1 MVRDSGYEGW
11 LANQFE
17 QVLVTSPADRQ
28 ALAMLASSAEPQ
40 PAIAVLP
47 NGVDLDYFRPAPEIA
62 REPATLV
69 VSGKMSYHANV
80 TMVSHLV
87 NDILPRVWQQRP
99 EVKLTIVG
107 KDPPLE
113 VRKLAEHPAITVT
126 GMVEDMRPFLRRAT
140 AAVAPLTY
148 GAGIQNKVLEAMACS
163 TPVIASPQAVGAL
176 SAESGRDLLVA
187 HDAPDFSTRILDLLD
202 DTGRQLSL
210 GTQGRDYV
218 ESHHNWQAIA
228 VRLEEIYRSVAH
240 QSRLKG
246 TEQ

>member
-1 MVRDSGYEGW
+1 
-11 LANQFE
+11 
-17 QVLVTSPADRQ
+17 
-28 ALAMLASSAEPQ
+28 
-40 PAIAVLP
+40 
-47 NGVDLDYFRPAPEIA
+47 
-62 REPATLV
+62 
-69 VSGKMSYHANV
+69 
-80 TMVSHLV
+80 
-87 NDILPRVWQQRP
+87 
-99 EVKLTIVG
+99 
-107 KDPPLE
+107 
-113 VRKLAEHPAITVT
+113 VT